1 MNLGR
6 IFATALARRVAFV
19 LVALVLG
26 AFGIGTARAVEYP
39 TQGEAFLA
47 CKAAI
52 ADAMSSFPPSSN
64 GQYPQVFRDCTP
76 SGSTGYTCVVYANNN
91 STPRCRAKP
100 GDPWSTSISF
110 TWKAANSCANQPVM
124 QNARLTGSAG
134 GCTAG
139 CEYAPTIG
147 GGKSA
152 TSVEVGGQTIFKFDE
167 MAPTGEVC
175 LLGEGLGVPNTS
187 QTDECVQD
195 GTLTQCVKANGDLCS
210 QASNGKRFCWSP
222 TESGVKTSG
231 NEAASK
237 VPAGESA
244 NIPPVAPTNGGDWK
258 QKSSTPVTQTVTDNS
273 TTNVQNSTINHYE
286 SSYGKEGGGAK
297 GGGAEGE
304 KGGGGGSGSGDGDG
318 DGDGHGEVSGG
329 GSCEEPIA
337 CSGGDPVL
345 CAIARQ
351 QYLARCEADARFKEG
366 HGDIPV
372 EDVGDDP
379 DPADG
384 HRRVTLGL
392 GRIDQSGFL
401 GGGSCPQFEVA
412 DTSFGPFQ
420 VDGDQ
425 WCQLIG
431 VARVCLLLLGAF
443 IALGILMGRGSD

>member
-1 MNLGR
+1 M
-6 IFATALARRVAFV
+6 
-19 LVALVLG
+19 
-26 AFGIGTARAVEYP
+26 
-39 TQGEAFLA
+39 
-47 CKAAI
+47 C
-52 ADAMSSFPPSSN
+52 S
-64 GQYPQVFRDCTP
+64 
-76 SGSTGYTCVVYANNN
+76 
-91 STPRCRAKP
+91 
-100 GDPWSTSISF
+100 
-110 TWKAANSCANQPVM
+110 
-124 QNARLTGSAG
+124 G
-134 GCTAG
+134 GCA
-139 CEYAPTIG
+139 YAADLNG
-147 GGKSA
+147 GA
-152 TSVEVGGQTIFKFDE
+152 IERTQVAGQTISKVGR
-167 MAPTGEVC
+167 MLPTGESCTV
-175 LLGEGLGVPNTS
+175 GDGTAIPNTGDK
-187 QTDECVQD
+187 DECVQQ

-210 QASNGKRFCWSP
+210 QSSNGKRFCWSP
-222 TESGVKTSG
+222 TEAGVKTSG

-237 VPAGESA
+237 VPAGQSA
-244 NIPPVAPTNGGDWK
+244 NIPPVAPTNGGDWQ
-258 QKSSTPVTQTVTDNS
+258 QKSTTPVTQTVTNNS

-304 KGGGGGSGSGDGDG
+304 KGSGSGSGSGEGDGDG

-392 GRIDQSGFL
+392 SRIDQGGFL

-443 IALGILMGRGSD
+443 IALGILMGRGGD